1 MTEAFTKRL
10 PGLDLPDPAEIV
22 DFQNVVFSA
31 RVSFDSFYFPAPA
44 GFTDAKFSEHG
55 DFTDAKFSERADFTH
70 ATFSKTANF
79 YHATFSELADFNNA
93 KFSKTADFNGATF
106 SELADFI
113 RATFSETADFGD
125 ATFSETADFIS
136 AGFSGPVTFVWTKF
150 SGRADFTDASFDAP
164 CNFREAEF
172 KGAYPDLEGTLLHA
186 KTNISAE
193 DDFWPKTG
201 KQKTGSRQD
210 SEQGEEKRYRF
221 LEDEPQTDKQA
232 AQSCAHLRQNMA
244 AQGLPE
250 AAHFFFRREM
260 THRSRISRWWE
271 RPFYTLYR
279 GVEYGYGVWQ
289 PVVGIIATWALGAG
303 ALWCWGCMSGW
314 TAAGLSFSNIFRFFG
329 FQRVHF
335 EPEIINSLPF
345 PLEVMTA
352 VQTVVGFVLLFLLG
366 LGLRNRFRLK

>member
-1 MTEAFTKRL
+1 
-10 PGLDLPDPAEIV
+10 
-22 DFQNVVFSA
+22 
-31 RVSFDSFYFPAPA
+31 
-44 GFTDAKFSEHG
+44 
-55 DFTDAKFSERADFTH
+55 
-70 ATFSKTANF
+70 
-79 YHATFSELADFNNA
+79 
-93 KFSKTADFNGATF
+93 
-106 SELADFI
+106 
-113 RATFSETADFGD
+113 
-125 ATFSETADFIS
+125 
-136 AGFSGPVTFVWTKF
+136 
-150 SGRADFTDASFDAP
+150 
-164 CNFREAEF
+164 
-172 KGAYPDLEGTLLHA
+172 
-186 KTNISAE
+186 
-193 DDFWPKTG
+193 
-201 KQKTGSRQD
+201 
-210 SEQGEEKRYRF
+210 
-221 LEDEPQTDKQA
+221 
-232 AQSCAHLRQNMA
+232 MA

-260 THRSRISRWWE
+260 THRSRISRRWE